1 MSVCSSLCLHAY
13 SINRVHSSLSVF
25 YLTQTCSPSA
35 LVLGAS
41 EAGPG
46 LFVVWPVQGP
56 AKSGKRPVQGSV
68 PSGTRPFGR
77 SATTA
82 CDCSGLHLTPCF
94 LLVPL
99 LGSNRSAP
107 SAGTFSAR
115 VPSARSQR
123 LGPLGLRHPRIGP
136 LGSNPSSSRRPR
148 SPAGLGWFAFA
159 TPMRFACSSLSNLC
173 NAFIYFVHALPY
185 SCYIHTN

>member
-1 MSVCSSLCLHAY
+1 M
-13 SINRVHSSLSVF
+13 
-25 YLTQTCSPSA
+25 TQTCSPSA

-77 SATTA
+77 SATTT

-94 LLVPL
+94 LRVRL
-99 LGSNRSAP
+99 LGSNRSAL
-107 SAGTFSAR
+107 SGGTFSAR
-115 VPSARSQR
+115 VPLARPQR
-123 LGPLGLRHPRIGP
+123 LGPLWLRHPWIGP

-148 SPAGLGWFAFA
+148 SPAELDCCVSAGVHLVGLIGVQPPLDTLRWLFG
-159 TPMRFACSSLSNLC
+159 CSGAPL
-173 NAFIYFVHALPY
+173 FQRVGH
-185 SCYIHTN
+185 SCVRPLGSAAPP